1 MRFIIILFIL
11 CRIYRWL
18 KPKYPPPV
26 LNVYF
31 GVPGSGKT
39 TLAAYLAKNAMKES
53 RLITLAQKYAN
64 WDPLSSQPAL
74 PDPKFTV
81 NLARR
86 FLEFVYRH
94 DLLKKNLHVW
104 SNVPITGSFSLDPK
118 EDIGKYMMVNGKV
131 IIDEAGIEYNNRNF
145 KQFPPEA
152 VYWYKYHRHY
162 QCSVDVF
169 SQSYEDMDITLRRL
183 AQNYFVVKKSL
194 IPYFVVCKRI
204 KRKVGIDD
212 NTHQIIDK
220 YYFGLP
226 IISSKWIFAPPLW
239 KLFNSFSRK
248 ELPEKDWPV
257 W

>member
-1 MRFIIILFIL
+1 MVYIVLIFVLF
-11 CRIYRWL
+11 RWL
-18 KPKYPPPV
+18 KPSTPPNV

-39 TLAAYLAKNAMKES
+39 TFAAWLTKRSMSQS
-53 RLITLAQKYAN
+53 RVITWAEAHPGK
-64 WDPLSSQPAL
+64 LSAWILGSGLWKRRL
-74 PDPKFTV
+74 P
-81 NLARR
+81 
-86 FLEFVYRH
+86 VY
-94 DLLKKNLHVW
+94 
-104 SNVPITGSFSLDPK
+104 SNVPITGAYSLDPQK
-118 EDIGKYMMVNGKV
+118 DIGIHMIEKGKV
-131 IIDEAGIEYNNRNF
+131 IIDEAGIEYNNRAY
-145 KQFPPEA
+145 KSFPPDA

-194 IPYFVVCKRI
+194 LPFCIVCKRI
-204 KRKVGIDD
+204 RRKVGIDD

-226 IISSKWIFAPPLW
+226 VLDTQWVFSPPLW

-248 ELPEKDWPV
+248 ELPEKEWAV

>member
-1 MRFIIILFIL
+1 MIRFIIILFIL
-11 CRIYRWL
+11 YRIYRWL
-18 KPKYPPPV
+18 KPKDPPTV
-26 LNVYF
+26 VNIYF

-39 TLAAYLAKNAMKES
+39 TLAAYLAKSVMYES
-53 RLITLAQKYAN
+53 RVITWAKAHPNRFSDWLIN
-64 WDPLSSQPAL
+64 SS
-74 PDPKFTV
+74 
-81 NLARR
+81 
-86 FLEFVYRH
+86 
-94 DLLKKNLHVW
+94 LLKREMSVY
-104 SNVPITGSFSLDPK
+104 SNVPITGARALDPK
-118 EDIGKYMMVNGKV
+118 EDVGRYMMVDGKV

-145 KQFPPEA
+145 RAFSPEA
-152 VYWYKYHRHY
+152 IYWYKYHRHY

-183 AQNYFVVKKSL
+183 AQNYFVVKKSI
-194 IPYFVVCKRI
+194 IPYFIVCKRI

-220 YYFGLP
+220 FYFGLP

-248 ELPEKDWPV
+248 ELPDKEWSV

>member
-1 MRFIIILFIL
+1 MLSIIFW
-11 CRIYRWL
+11 CVVFAVVWRWL
-18 KPKYPPPV
+18 FPKDPPAV

-39 TLAAYLAKNAMKES
+39 TFAAYLAKQCMKQNPIIIWAEKHPNPASNWLLNS
-53 RLITLAQKYAN
+53 RLLKRKM
-64 WDPLSSQPAL
+64 P
-74 PDPKFTV
+74 
-81 NLARR
+81 
-86 FLEFVYRH
+86 VY
-94 DLLKKNLHVW
+94 
-104 SNVPITGSFSLDPK
+104 SNVPITGAYVLDPK
-118 EDIGKYMMVNGKV
+118 NDIGKHMMVDGKV
-131 IIDEAGIEYNNRNF
+131 IIDEAGIEYNNRDF
-145 KQFPPEA
+145 KRFPPEA

-194 IPYFVVCKRI
+194 IPNFVVVKRI

-212 NTHQIIDK
+212 HTHQIIDK

-226 IISSKWIFAPPLW
+226 VITSKWIFAPPLW

-248 ELPEKDWPV
+248 ELEEKEGGWAV

>member
-1 MRFIIILFIL
+1 MFKFIIAVFVL

-18 KPKYPPPV
+18 RPKSPPNV

-39 TLAAYLAKNAMKES
+39 TFAAYLAKGCLKQS
-53 RLITLAQKYAN
+53 RLITFAEN
-64 WDPLSSQPAL
+64 HPCRLSSWLLNTSCLKRRQPV
-74 PDPKFTV
+74 F
-81 NLARR
+81 
-86 FLEFVYRH
+86 
-94 DLLKKNLHVW
+94 
-104 SNVPITGSFSLDPK
+104 SNVPITGTYALDPK
-118 EDIGKYMMVNGKV
+118 EDVGTYMMSDGKV

-145 KQFPPEA
+145 KSFPPAA

-183 AQNYFVVKKSL
+183 AQNYFVVKKSF
-194 IPYFVVCKRI
+194 IPFFVVCKRI

-226 IISSKWIFAPPLW
+226 IISSKWVFAPPLW
-239 KLFNSFSRK
+239 RLFNSFSRK
-248 ELPEKDWPV
+248 ELPKKEWKV